1 MSKIQLDIIDT
12 MGNITKLPL
21 PNDKTMTEL
30 IPSIITLADLAK
42 KDSHGRAFEYRL
54 YSRRQLTVL
63 NQNGTLYSN
72 GVMADDQ
79 LRIAPAPFNT
89 YLEFELLTSPEP
101 GTIINL
107 PPRAQLSLGRGSK
120 NHIIIRDPIV
130 SREHGE
136 LIWQDGIHIYRDLNS
151 ANGSYINNLP
161 VTEPTPLTI
170 NSVLSL
176 GETIRLRYQETAVEN
191 IKPETGQLGAS
202 HTSSAGD
209 IRTSLSPL
217 PRAGIFISHAVT
229 DQDTLTPIIDKLR
242 NMNFHIF
249 WTAEIPPGSNVEEA
263 VETHLTY
270 SDVMIVF
277 LTQSA
282 SVTSALNTQW
292 NRFILNRKPIVV
304 VRYEDVEL
312 PSSIDGATVVPFR
325 GSQMRLM
332 QELVAAIIQAIR

>member
-1 MSKIQLDIIDT
+1 MPKIQLDIIDT

-21 PNDKTMTEL
+21 PNDKSIAEL
-30 IPSIITLADLAK
+30 IPSIITLADLSSH
-42 KDSHGRAFEYRL
+42 DEHGRAFNYHL
-54 YSRRQLTVL
+54 FSRRSLSVL
-63 NQNGTLYSN
+63 NQTSTLYSN
-72 GVMADDQ
+72 GVMEGDQ
-79 LRIAPAPFNT
+79 VRIAPAPFNT
-89 YLEFELLTSPEP
+89 YLEFELLTQPEP

-107 PPRAQLSLGRGSK
+107 PARSLISIGRGSK

-130 SREHGE
+130 SREHGD
-136 LIWQDGIHIYRDLNS
+136 IVWADGIHIYRDLNS

-161 VTEPTPLTI
+161 VTEPMPLTI

-176 GETIRLRYQETAVEN
+176 GETVRLRYQETAAEN

-202 HTSSAGD
+202 HTSSVGE

-217 PRAGIFISHAVT
+217 PRAGVFISHAAE
-229 DQDTLTPIIDKLR
+229 DQASLTPVIDKLR

-249 WTAEIPPGSNVEEA
+249 WTAEIPPGSNMEEA

-277 LTQSA
+277 LTQQA
-282 SVTSALNTQW
+282 SVTSQLNTHW
-292 NRFILNRKPIVV
+292 NRFVLSRKPIIVV
-304 VRYEDVEL
+304 QYEDVEI
-312 PSSIDGATVVPFR
+312 PSALEDAAVVPFR